1 MKKGKLIMLVGL
13 PASGKSFYAK
23 KLSATYESH
32 KVFSSDKY
40 REKLLGDVNDQSQ
53 NGLVFEALYRDMR
66 KYIEEGG
73 TAILDA
79 TNCTRKSRS
88 KAFQALGNI
97 DCWKECH
104 IIPTFFN
111 MCIDRDKKRDRTV
124 GEDVIMKFAKCFE
137 VPMMFE
143 GFDFI
148 TIPGGLEFQYVS
160 ENYIPVTERM
170 LYFEQ
175 QNKHHKFKLGD
186 HCSNVVEALFEAGCE
201 YAEDITLLNAAMWH
215 DVGKLYTQTID
226 EEGQAHYYCHANITA
241 LWMLGNKQIQAPGA
255 ALFADRVIEA
265 AFYAGEHMHI
275 RDIIKSE
282 KAVKKYKE
290 LFGETY
296 YNNLV
301 KLMHCDNFGSKHNI
315 KVLKEKYKNLK
326 VNDIEIA
333 TGEDGTKAIYFHWSC
348 EEVGFGEFTLY
359 CKDGKFWADTEY
371 MDSPLLKTF
380 TRALMNNFVDGLEV
394 K

>member
-1 MKKGKLIMLVGL
+1 
-13 PASGKSFYAK
+13 
-23 KLSATYESH
+23 
-32 KVFSSDKY
+32 
-40 REKLLGDVNDQSQ
+40 
-53 NGLVFEALYRDMR
+53 
-66 KYIEEGG
+66 
-73 TAILDA
+73 
-79 TNCTRKSRS
+79 
-88 KAFQALGNI
+88 
-97 DCWKECH
+97 
-104 IIPTFFN
+104 
-111 MCIDRDKKRDRTV
+111 
-124 GEDVIMKFAKCFE
+124 
-137 VPMMFE
+137 
-143 GFDFI
+143 
-148 TIPGGLEFQYVS
+148 
-160 ENYIPVTERM
+160 
-170 LYFEQ
+170 
-175 QNKHHKFKLGD
+175 
-186 HCSNVVEALFEAGCE
+186 
-201 YAEDITLLNAAMWH
+201 MWH

-226 EEGQAHYYCHANITA
+226 EEGQGHYYCHANITA
-241 LWMLGNKQIQAPGA
+241 LWMLGNKQIQEPGT
-255 ALFADRVIEA
+255 ALAYGKVIEA

-282 KAVKKYKE
+282 KAIKKYKA